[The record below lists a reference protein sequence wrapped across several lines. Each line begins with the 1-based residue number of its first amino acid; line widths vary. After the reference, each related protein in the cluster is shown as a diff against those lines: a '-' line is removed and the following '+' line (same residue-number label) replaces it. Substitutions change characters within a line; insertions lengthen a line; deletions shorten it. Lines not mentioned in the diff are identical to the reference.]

1 MSTPVETVEAGG
13 AVVPA
18 VEVRDLRIG
27 AIRRGRADS
36 DDEIVHGISFTID
49 AGRCVALVGESGA
62 GKSITARALLDLSGE
77 GTAVT
82 AAVLRVLGDDV
93 LDYSS
98 AQWRQLRG
106 GRAGLILQDALTSLD
121 PLQTLHSAISEVLRQ
136 HNTVPRSAVDAR
148 VVELLELVG
157 IPDAAARAQQRPGQ
171 LSGGLRQRALIA
183 TAIAADPGLIIAD
196 EPTTALDVTVQR
208 QVLDVLAERKAAGT
222 ALLLVSHDLA
232 VVAEIADEVLVLKD
246 GRVVERGTP
255 QQVLASP
262 QHPYTRKLIA
272 AIPTAASRGSR
283 LAVAENAVVTERV
296 ALPSRAIGERVVIE
310 AAGLVKSYALPG
322 AAQSFRAVD
331 DVSFAL
337 HRGET
342 VGLVGESGSGKS
354 TVGRIVLGLTGA
366 DSGTV
371 ELDGEAWSS
380 LPERRRRARR
390 RSLQLV
396 SQDPLS
402 SFDPRYSAAR
412 VVAEALPPELSG
424 AQRTARIA
432 ELFDRVSLAPSLAQR
447 SPSRL
452 SGGQRQRLAIAR
464 ALAADPI
471 AIVCD
476 EAVSALDVSIQAQI
490 LDLLADIQAES
501 HLALLFIS
509 HDLGVIHHIA
519 DRVLVMEK
527 GRVVESGDAAE
538 VFDDPQAPYTR
549 RLLADVPRGLELAPA
564 L

>member
-1 MSTPVETVEAGG
+1 MTGTVASAVPAGDG
-13 AVVPA
+13 PA

-27 AIRRGRADS
+27 ATRRGRAAG
-36 DDEIVHGISFTID
+36 DDEIVHGVSFTIE

-62 GKSITARALLDLSGE
+62 GKSITARALLGLSGD

-82 AAVLRVLGDDV
+82 AQTLRVLGDDV
-93 LDYSS
+93 LGYSA
-98 AQWRQLRG
+98 AQWRRLRG

-121 PLQTLHSAISEVLRQ
+121 PLQTVHSAISEVLRQ
-136 HNTVPRSAVDAR
+136 HGTVPRSRVDAR

-157 IPDAAARAQQRPGQ
+157 IADAAERSRQRPGQ

-183 TAIAADPGLIIAD
+183 TAIAADPGLIVAD

-246 GRVVERGTP
+246 GHVVERGTP
-255 QQVLASP
+255 RQVLASP
-262 QHPYTRKLIA
+262 QHEYTRRLIA
-272 AIPTAASRGSR
+272 AIPTAASRGTR
-283 LAVAENAVVTERV
+283 LAVTEGVAERT
-296 ALPSRAIGERVVIE
+296 ALPPRAVGEAIVIE

-331 DVSFAL
+331 EVSFAV

-354 TVGRIVLGLTGA
+354 TVGQIVLGLTAA

-371 ELDGEAWSS
+371 TLDGADWSV

-412 VVAEALPPELSG
+412 VVAEALPASLTA
-424 AQRTARIA
+424 AQRRARIA
-432 ELFDRVSLAPSLAQR
+432 ELFDRVSLASTLAQR

-464 ALAADPI
+464 ALAADPV

-519 DRVLVMEK
+519 DRVLVMER
-527 GRVVESGDAAE
+527 GRVVESGDAGE
-538 VFDDPQAPYTR
+538 VFENPRAPYTR
-549 RLLADVPRGLELAPA
+549 RLLADVPRGLELAPTV
-564 L
+564 

>member
-1 MSTPVETVEAGG
+1 MTGTVASAVPAGDG
-13 AVVPA
+13 PA

-27 AIRRGRADS
+27 ATRRGRAAG
-36 DDEIVHGISFTID
+36 DDEIVHGVSFTIE

-62 GKSITARALLDLSGE
+62 GKSITARALLGLSGD

-82 AAVLRVLGDDV
+82 AQTLRVLGDDV
-93 LDYSS
+93 LGYSA
-98 AQWRQLRG
+98 AQWRRLRG

-121 PLQTLHSAISEVLRQ
+121 PLQTVHSAISEVLRQ
-136 HNTVPRSAVDAR
+136 HGTVPRSRVDAR

-157 IPDAAARAQQRPGQ
+157 IADAAERSRQRPGQ

-183 TAIAADPGLIIAD
+183 TAIAADPGLIVAD

-246 GRVVERGTP
+246 GHVVERGTP
-255 QQVLASP
+255 RQVLASP
-262 QHPYTRKLIA
+262 QHEYTRRLIA
-272 AIPTAASRGSR
+272 AIPTAASRGTR
-283 LAVAENAVVTERV
+283 LAVTEGVAERT
-296 ALPSRAIGERVVIE
+296 ALPPRAVGEAIVIE

-331 DVSFAL
+331 EVSFAV

-354 TVGRIVLGLTGA
+354 TVGQIVLGLTTA

-371 ELDGEAWSS
+371 TLDGADWSV

-412 VVAEALPPELSG
+412 VVAEALPASLTA
-424 AQRTARIA
+424 AQRKARIA
-432 ELFDRVSLAPSLAQR
+432 ELFDRVSLASTLAQR

-464 ALAADPI
+464 ALAADPV

-519 DRVLVMEK
+519 DRVLVMER
-527 GRVVESGDAAE
+527 GRVVESGDAGE
-538 VFDDPQAPYTR
+538 VFENPRAPYTR
-549 RLLADVPRGLELAPA
+549 RLLADVPRGLELAPTV
-564 L
+564 

>member
-1 MSTPVETVEAGG
+1 MTGTVASAVPAGDG
-13 AVVPA
+13 PA

-27 AIRRGRADS
+27 ATRRGRAAG
-36 DDEIVHGISFTID
+36 DDEIVHGVSFTIE

-62 GKSITARALLDLSGE
+62 GKSITARALLGLSGD

-82 AAVLRVLGDDV
+82 AQTLRVLGDDV
-93 LDYSS
+93 LGYSA
-98 AQWRQLRG
+98 AQWRRLRG

-121 PLQTLHSAISEVLRQ
+121 PLQTVHSAISEVLRQ
-136 HNTVPRSAVDAR
+136 HGTVPRSRVDAR

-157 IPDAAARAQQRPGQ
+157 IADAAERSRQRPGQ

-183 TAIAADPGLIIAD
+183 TAIAADPGLIVAD

-246 GRVVERGTP
+246 GHVVERGTP
-255 QQVLASP
+255 RQVLASP
-262 QHPYTRKLIA
+262 QHEYTRRLIA
-272 AIPTAASRGSR
+272 AIPTAASRGTR
-283 LAVAENAVVTERV
+283 LAVTEGVAERT
-296 ALPSRAIGERVVIE
+296 ALPPRAVGEAIVIE

-331 DVSFAL
+331 EVSFAV

-354 TVGRIVLGLTGA
+354 TVGQIVLGLTAA

-371 ELDGEAWSS
+371 TLDGADWSV

-412 VVAEALPPELSG
+412 VVAEALPASLTA
-424 AQRTARIA
+424 AQRKARIA
-432 ELFDRVSLAPSLAQR
+432 ELFDRVSLASTLAQR

-464 ALAADPI
+464 ALAADPV

-519 DRVLVMEK
+519 DRVLVMER
-527 GRVVESGDAAE
+527 GRVVESGDAGE
-538 VFDDPQAPYTR
+538 VFENPRAPYTR
-549 RLLADVPRGLELAPA
+549 RLLADVPRGLELAPTV
-564 L
+564 

>member
-1 MSTPVETVEAGG
+1 MTGTVASASTADVPV
-13 AVVPA
+13 

-27 AIRRGRADS
+27 ATRRGRADG
-36 DDEIVHGISFTID
+36 DDEIVHGISFTIG

-62 GKSITARALLDLSGE
+62 GKSISARALLGLSGE

-82 AAVLRVLGDDV
+82 AATLRVLGDDV
-93 LDYSS
+93 LGYSPT
-98 AQWRQLRG
+98 QWRQLRG

-136 HNTVPRSAVDAR
+136 HNTVPRSRVDAR

-157 IPDAAARAQQRPGQ
+157 IPDAAARSRQRPGQ

-183 TAIAADPGLIIAD
+183 TAIAADPGLIVAD

-246 GRVVERGTP
+246 GHVVERGTP
-255 QQVLASP
+255 RQVLEAP
-262 QHPYTRKLIA
+262 QHEYTRRLIA
-272 AIPTAASRGSR
+272 AIPTAQSRGTR
-283 LAVAENAVVTERV
+283 LAVTEGVSERV
-296 ALPSRAIGERVVIE
+296 ALPPRAVGETTVID
-310 AAGLVKSYALPG
+310 AVGLVKSYALPG
-322 AAQSFRAVD
+322 ASESFRAVD
-331 DVSFAL
+331 EVSFAV

-354 TVGRIVLGLTGA
+354 TVGQIVLGLTAADAGTVTLDGA
-366 DSGTV
+366 D
-371 ELDGEAWSS
+371 WST

-412 VVAEALPPELSG
+412 VVAEALPPGLSK
-424 AQRTARIA
+424 AQRTSRIA
-432 ELFDRVSLAPSLAQR
+432 ELFDRVSLAGSLAQR

-527 GRVVESGDAAE
+527 GRVVESGDAGE
-538 VFDDPQAPYTR
+538 VFENPQAPYTR
-549 RLLADVPRGLELAPA
+549 RLLADVPRGLELAS

>member
-1 MSTPVETVEAGG
+1 MTGSVAS
-13 AVVPA
+13 AVSAVPA

-27 AIRRGRADS
+27 ATRRGRAAG
-36 DDEIVHGISFTID
+36 DDEIVHGISFTIES
-49 AGRCVALVGESGA
+49 GQCVALVGESGA
-62 GKSITARALLDLSGE
+62 GKSISARALLGLSGE

-82 AAVLRVLGDDV
+82 AAALRVLGDDV
-93 LDYSS
+93 LDYSP

-121 PLQTLHSAISEVLRQ
+121 PLQTVHSAISEVLRQ
-136 HNTVPRSAVDAR
+136 HGTVPRSRIDAR

-157 IPDAAARAQQRPGQ
+157 IADAAARSRQRPGQ

-183 TAIAADPGLIIAD
+183 TAIAADPGLIVAD

-246 GRVVERGTP
+246 GHVVERGTP
-255 QQVLASP
+255 REVLESP
-262 QHPYTRKLIA
+262 QHGYTRRLIA

-283 LAVAENAVVTERV
+283 LAVTEGVAERV
-296 ALPSRAIGERVVIE
+296 ALPPRAVGEATVID
-310 AAGLVKSYALPG
+310 AVGLVKSYALPG

-331 DVSFAL
+331 EVSFAV

-354 TVGRIVLGLTGA
+354 TVGQIVLGLTAA

-371 ELDGEAWSS
+371 ALDGADWSV

-402 SFDPRYSAAR
+402 SFDPRYCAAR
-412 VVAEALPPELSG
+412 VVAEALPPSLTA
-424 AQRTARIA
+424 AQRKARIA
-432 ELFDRVSLAPSLAQR
+432 ELFDRVSLASTLAQR

-501 HLALLFIS
+501 RLALLFIS

-519 DRVLVMEK
+519 DRVLVMER
-527 GRVVESGDAAE
+527 GRVVEAGDAGE
-538 VFDDPQAPYTR
+538 VFENPQAPYTR
-549 RLLADVPRGLELAPA
+549 RLLADVPRGLALASH
-564 L
+564 

>member
-1 MSTPVETVEAGG
+1 MTGSVAS
-13 AVVPA
+13 AVSAVPA

-27 AIRRGRADS
+27 ATRRGRAAG
-36 DDEIVHGISFTID
+36 DDEIVHGISFTIES
-49 AGRCVALVGESGA
+49 GQCVALVGESGA
-62 GKSITARALLDLSGE
+62 GKSISARALLGLSGE

-82 AAVLRVLGDDV
+82 AAALRVLGDDV
-93 LDYSS
+93 LDYSP

-121 PLQTLHSAISEVLRQ
+121 PLQTVHSAISEVLRQ
-136 HNTVPRSAVDAR
+136 HGTVPRSRIDAR

-157 IPDAAARAQQRPGQ
+157 IADAAARSRQRPGQ

-183 TAIAADPGLIIAD
+183 TAIAADPGLIVAD

-246 GRVVERGTP
+246 GHVVERGTP
-255 QQVLASP
+255 REVLESP
-262 QHPYTRKLIA
+262 QHGYTRRLIA

-283 LAVAENAVVTERV
+283 LAVTEGVAERV
-296 ALPSRAIGERVVIE
+296 ALPPRAVGEATVID
-310 AAGLVKSYALPG
+310 AVGLVKSYELPG

-331 DVSFAL
+331 EVSFAV

-354 TVGRIVLGLTGA
+354 TVGQIVLGLTAA

-371 ELDGEAWSS
+371 ALDGADWSV

-402 SFDPRYSAAR
+402 SFDPRYCAAR
-412 VVAEALPPELSG
+412 VVAEALPPSLTA
-424 AQRTARIA
+424 AQRKARIA
-432 ELFDRVSLAPSLAQR
+432 ELFDRVSLASTLAQR

-501 HLALLFIS
+501 RLALLFIS

-519 DRVLVMEK
+519 DRVLVMER
-527 GRVVESGDAAE
+527 GRVVEAGDAGE
-538 VFDDPQAPYTR
+538 VFENPQAPYTR
-549 RLLADVPRGLELAPA
+549 RLLADVPRGLALASH
-564 L
+564 